1 MERNRMQV
9 VVEDI
14 VVRALPLIH
23 VEREAERLDTR
34 EAYEAFRERHTDLNR
49 QVLTQLRACGWIRDS
64 ATTEDMRAVYYAV
77 LRHPDLMAC
86 PADRAAAS
94 ALLNEAWAGV
104 HGWVG

>member
-1 MERNRMQV
+1 METNRMQGL
-9 VVEDI
+9 VEDI
-14 VVRALPLIH
+14 VARARPLIH

-34 EAYEAFRERHTDLNR
+34 EAYDAFRERHTDLNR

-64 ATTEDMRAVYYAV
+64 ATTEDMREVYYAV

-86 PADRAAAS
+86 PADRAVAGT
-94 ALLNEAWAGV
+94 LLNEAWAGV